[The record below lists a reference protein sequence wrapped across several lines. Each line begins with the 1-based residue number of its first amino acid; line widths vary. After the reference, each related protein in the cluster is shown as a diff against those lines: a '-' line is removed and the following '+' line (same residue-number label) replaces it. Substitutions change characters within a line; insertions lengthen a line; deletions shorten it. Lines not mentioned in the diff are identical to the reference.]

1 MKKKVGHPF
10 YNSSKWRKVRLDYL
24 NTVHHICELCGK
36 PAQQVHHI
44 DPLTDKDYYLNYEK
58 CYGFA
63 NLQALCRDCHNH
75 MDKHFLSGKGKQA
88 IAEGYSVDMVTGE
101 VLASPRG

>member
-36 PAQQVHHI
+36 PAQQVHHR

-63 NLQALCRDCHNH
+63 NLQALCRDCHNK
-75 MDKHFLSGKGKQA
+75 MDKHFL
-88 IAEGYSVDMVTGE
+88 IF
-101 VLASPRG
+101 